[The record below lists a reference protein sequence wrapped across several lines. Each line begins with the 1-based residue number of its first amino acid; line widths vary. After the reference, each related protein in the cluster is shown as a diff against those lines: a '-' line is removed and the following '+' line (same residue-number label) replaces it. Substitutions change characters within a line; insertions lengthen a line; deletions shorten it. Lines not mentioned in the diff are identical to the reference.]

1 MGLESLEREIRDS
14 FTAKAAEME
23 REAGKKAEEIIE
35 NAKETA
41 AKTLATAR
49 LEAEKAVH
57 DEQSEQ
63 ISSAHL
69 EAGKIISN
77 AKNEAVTSGVDRVW
91 GEFSKLSHGKEY
103 SKTLKKLILS
113 GISEI
118 GKHSVV
124 RVRKSD
130 TALAKKIGHSPS
142 KNAIECTG
150 GAIIER
156 HDGKVSSDKTF
167 EAIFEEKK
175 DFVRAKVHEKLF

>member
-1 MGLESLEREIRDS
+1 MGLESLEREIRGS
-14 FTAKAAEME
+14 FTAKAAGIG
-23 REAGKKAEEIIE
+23 REAEKKAAEITDS
-35 NAKETA
+35 AKESA
-41 AKTLATAR
+41 AKSLATAR
-49 LEAEKAVH
+49 LEAEKGVH

-63 ISSAHL
+63 VSSAHL

-77 AKNEAVTSGVDRVW
+77 AKNEAVNEGARQVW
-91 GEFSKLSHGKEY
+91 AEFSKASHGKEY
-103 SKTLKKLILS
+103 AKTLKKLILS

-118 GKHSVV
+118 GRHSIV

-130 TALAKKIGHSPS
+130 ASLAKKIGHAPS
-142 KNAIECTG
+142 KSPIECTG